1 MSDRNRDALLKAPP
15 QSLEAERA
23 LLGAIIIKP
32 DTIHDVVDVIV
43 PESFYS
49 FKHKIIWDAIFELS
63 QKNEPIDL
71 LSLSNILSE
80 KNQIESIGGS
90 AYLGELAGAVPSTSN
105 IKNYADIVH
114 KKSLMRKMIE
124 AGERIKDVGI
134 DEDKDVDEIVDSA
147 NKIIHDVSSM
157 VPQNKVVNMKDVADE
172 TWNRL
177 DHMHNSTNILRG
189 IPTGFQDID
198 NLLSGLQH
206 SDLIILAA
214 RPSMG
219 KTSLA
224 LDIAR
229 NVAVRSKIPVCI
241 FSLEMAVPQLVD
253 RMLAAEARVSAF
265 KLRTGKLNID
275 HDFKIVRDSLGALS
289 EAPIYIDDQSSNNIV
304 KIRAVARRL
313 QRENKLGLIIIDYL
327 QLMMPTNV
335 KNDNLVQQ
343 ITEISRSLKQ
353 LAKEFNVPVL
363 ALSQLSRA
371 VESRGGRPRLS
382 DLRDSGSIEQD
393 ADVVMFIHQEDK
405 YNEENKGKSHILT
418 EILIEKH
425 RNGPTGRVQL
435 SFDKDKSS
443 FVPVEKADFGEFAPS
458 EN

>member
-1 MSDRNRDALLKAPP
+1 MADKIKDAFLKAPP

-23 LLGAIIIKP
+23 LLGAIVIKP
-32 DTIHDVVDVIV
+32 DTIHDVVDIV
-43 PESFYS
+43 TSESFYS
-49 FKHKIIWDAIFELS
+49 LKHKLIWESIFELS
-63 QKNEPIDL
+63 NKNEPIDL

-80 KNQIESIGGS
+80 KNQLETVGGS
-90 AYLGELAGAVPSTSN
+90 AYLGELVSAVPSTSN
-105 IKNYADIVH
+105 IRNYADIVH
-114 KKSLMRKMIE
+114 KKALMRRMIE
-124 AGERIKDVGI
+124 AGEKIKDVGT
-134 DEDKDVDEIVDSA
+134 DEDSNVDEIVDSA

-157 VPQNKVVNMKDVADE
+157 VPQNKVVNLKDVLEEAWE
-172 TWNRL
+172 RL
-177 DHMHNSTNILRG
+177 DHLHKSTGALRG
-189 IPTGFQDID
+189 IPTGFKDID
-198 NLLSGLQH
+198 NLLSGLQK

-229 NVAVRSKIPVCI
+229 NVAVRGKIPVCI

-275 HDFKIVRDSLGALS
+275 RDLETVRDGLAALS

-304 KIRAVARRL
+304 KIRAVCRRL
-313 QRENKLGLIIIDYL
+313 QRENKLGLVIVDYL
-327 QLMMPTNV
+327 QLMMPTNTRI
-335 KNDNLVQQ
+335 DNLVQQ
-343 ITEISRSLKQ
+343 ITEISHSLKS
-353 LAKEFNVPVL
+353 LAKEFNIPVL

-393 ADVVMFIHQEDK
+393 ADIVMFIHQEDK
-405 YNEENKGKSHILT
+405 YSEENKEKSFITTDILV
-418 EILIEKH
+418 EKH
-425 RNGPTGRVQL
+425 RNGPTGRIQL

-443 FVPVEKADFGEFAPS
+443 FIPIEKNDFKEFTEVED
-458 EN
+458 